1 LLSASISR
9 EVTVVTGLSGSKTVE
24 AIIGLDFS
32 HVVMIPDAET
42 RLLFDALLAH
52 PQVQVVS
59 PAREGEGVAI
69 AAGLWVGG
77 ARPLLVMQNTGL
89 MEAGDSIRG
98 CGLGP
103 EIPLRMLVGWRGYPG
118 AMAGSLPID
127 SAFTYTEP
135 ILRAWGIPYRLLME
149 EGDLGAIAEM
159 DRIAEETSMP
169 AVAVFGWAF
178 RR

>member
-1 LLSASISR
+1 MTTA
-9 EVTVVTGLSGSKTVE
+9 TGLSGSRTVE
-24 AIIGLDFS
+24 AIVGLGFS
-32 HVVMIPDAET
+32 HVVIIPDGET
-42 RLLFDALLAH
+42 RLLFDALVAH
-52 PQVQVVS
+52 SRIQIVS

-77 ARPLLVMQNTGL
+77 ARPLLILQNTGL

-103 EIPLRMLVGWRGYPG
+103 RIPLRMLVGWRGYPG
-118 AMAGSLPID
+118 AMGGRLPID

-149 EGDLGAIAEM
+149 EGDLSALAEI
-159 DRIAEETSMP
+159 DRIAEETSVP
-169 AVAVFGWAF
+169 AAGVFGWAF
-178 RR
+178 RP

>member
-1 LLSASISR
+1 LPAG
-9 EVTVVTGLSGSKTVE
+9 TVRMPATGLSGSNTVGVI
-24 AIIGLDFS
+24 AGLGFT
-32 HVVMIPDAET
+32 HVVIIPDAGT
-42 RLLFDALLAH
+42 RKLFDVLTVH
-52 PQVQVVS
+52 PDIQVVS

-77 ARPLLVMQNTGL
+77 ARPLLVLQNTGL
-89 MEAGDSIRG
+89 MEAGDAIRG

-103 EIPLRMLVGWRGYPG
+103 RIPLRLLVGWRGYPG
-118 AMAGSLPID
+118 AMTGRLPID

-135 ILRAWGIPYRLLME
+135 ILRAWGIPHRLLME
-149 EGDLGAIAEM
+149 DGDIDALADM

-169 AVAVFGWAF
+169 AAVVFGWPF

>member
-1 LLSASISR
+1 M
-9 EVTVVTGLSGSKTVE
+9 TVDKGLGASKTAD
-24 AIIGLDFS
+24 AIIGLGFS

-42 RLLFDALLAH
+42 RLLFDVLRGRL
-52 PQVQVVS
+52 QVLS

-77 ARPLLVMQNTGL
+77 ARPLLILQNTGM

-103 EIPLRMLVGWRGYPG
+103 KIPLRMLVGWRGYPG
-118 AMAGSLPID
+118 AMAGRLPID

-149 EGDLGAIAEM
+149 ESDLGALAEM

-169 AVAVFGWAF
+169 AATVFGWAF
-178 RR
+178 R

>member
-1 LLSASISR
+1 M
-9 EVTVVTGLSGSKTVE
+9 TVVTGLSGSKTVD
-24 AIIGLDFS
+24 AVIGLGFS

-42 RLLFDALLAH
+42 RLLFDALRGRAEI
-52 PQVQVVS
+52 QVVS

-103 EIPLRMLVGWRGYPG
+103 KIPLRMLVGWRGYPG

-135 ILRAWGIPYRLLME
+135 ILRALGIPYRLLME

-178 RR
+178 RP